1 MIKCCTV
8 NELGSFS
15 KIGTLLEKRVNQLN
29 DDGCKILNIFETKT
43 TKVPNTSDQEFVIVY
58 DDCEKISSTEEL
70 VNKTTDLFFE
80 DYYGYDAI
88 ENQHTCGRCKYEKL
102 PENAYPCKFCMNG
115 PDRRYDFWEAKEDE

>member
-58 DDCEKISSTEEL
+58 DDCKKVS
-70 VNKTTDLFFE
+70 N
-80 DYYGYDAI
+80 YDAI
-88 ENQHTCGRCKYEKL
+88 KNQHTCGRCKYEQL
-102 PENAYPCKFCMNG
+102 PEDAYPCDRCMYG
-115 PDRRYDFWEAKEDE
+115 PDDRYDFWEAKKDEE